1 MATVAL
7 DPTRECLNSWSEQ
20 HQRFEADL
28 QESFDALDAYQR
40 QLDAWQQRLA
50 GEREQLEHER
60 ERLKEQADA
69 AIAAAEQNDQTAEL
83 EAELTASRQRTAEL
97 EEQIASAESS
107 TIGLQSEN
115 AKLTAELHQSQRSA
129 QELGVQLEATRA
141 EMAQQNQHWSSEFSR
156 VVSMLEQQQAAP
168 AGAAPATPVGA
179 PAPAAAADPVL
190 GSVVAQFS
198 KLRQQ
203 RAERGLK

>member
-1 MATVAL
+1 MATIAL
-7 DPTRECLNSWSEQ
+7 DPTRECLTSWSEQ
-20 HQRFEADL
+20 HQRFEEDL

-69 AIAAAEQNDQTAEL
+69 AIAAAEQGDQTAEL
-83 EAELTASRQRTAEL
+83 EAELIASRQRTEEL
-97 EEQIASAESS
+97 EQQIASSETAS
-107 TIGLQSEN
+107 IGLQGEN
-115 AKLTAELHQSQRSA
+115 AKLTGELHQAQRAA

-141 EMAQQNQHWSSEFSR
+141 EMAQQNQHWSGEFSR
-156 VVSMLEQQQAAP
+156 VVKMLEQQQAAP
-168 AGAAPATPVGA
+168 AADFAPAAVAAPAGA
-179 PAPAAAADPVL
+179 SDPVL